1 MSDSYVEVESVSF
14 FGQLRK
20 AIGGVVTGFALIP
33 IACFALL
40 WNECRSAERYAALSE
55 GKGAVVSIEGD
66 KADSSNEKKLV
77 HFSADSSVEGELTD
91 KTFDVTAK
99 AIKLVRDTEIY
110 QWKENKKEEKK
121 GDKKKTTYTYEKE
134 WVNSPIKSS
143 SFKKKKGH
151 KNVSGAFIEDETFQA
166 KKVKAGGFNL
176 TKDFISQFSADEK
189 LELTEEMIATVKKK
203 YSNAKENGEY
213 LYLGEDPSEPSIGD
227 VRVTFRVAM
236 PKLIS
241 VVGQQVGKDIL
252 PYKTSNDGTIADLR
266 EGKMTADQMFSAMES
281 ENTILTWIIRI
292 VGFFFIFFG
301 LMAIFRPLTVVS
313 DRIPLIGGVISSSVA
328 LFSGVVAFGIALGFI
343 SIGWI
348 IARPLVGIGLC
359 FCSLVFFG
367 LLIGLGVTVFKATR
381 KED

>member
-1 MSDSYVEVESVSF
+1 MSDSHVEVESVSF
-14 FGQLRK
+14 FGQLRQ

-33 IACFALL
+33 IACCALL
-40 WNECRSAERYAALSE
+40 WNECRSAERYEALAE

-66 KADSSNEKKLV
+66 KADKSNDKSLV
-77 HFSADSSVEGELTD
+77 HFSADATVDEELTD
-91 KTFDVTAK
+91 KKFDVTVK

-110 QWKENKKEEKK
+110 QWKETKKEEKK
-121 GDKKKTTYTYEKE
+121 GDKKKTTYTYDKE
-134 WVNSPIKSS
+134 WVDKPIKSS

-151 KNVSGAFIEDETFQA
+151 TNVSGAFIEDESFQA
-166 KKVKAGGFNL
+166 KKVQAGAFNL
-176 TKDFISQFSADEK
+176 TDKFISQFSADEK
-189 LELTEEMIATVKKK
+189 LEMNKELIATIKKK
-203 YSNAKENGEY
+203 FDNAKENGDY
-213 LYLGEDPSEPSIGD
+213 LYLGEDPSDPAIGD
-227 VRVTFRVAM
+227 VRVTFKVAN
-236 PKLIS
+236 PKLVS

-266 EGKMTADQMFSAMES
+266 AGKMTADEMFSAMES

-328 LFSGVVAFGIALGFI
+328 LFSGVVAFGLALGFI

-359 FCSLVFFG
+359 VCSLVFFG

>member
-1 MSDSYVEVESVSF
+1 MSDSHVEVESVSF
-14 FGQLRK
+14 FGQLRQ

-33 IACFALL
+33 IACCALL
-40 WNECRSAERYAALSE
+40 WNECRSAERYEALAE

-66 KADSSNEKKLV
+66 KADKNNNNKLV
-77 HFSADSSVEGELTD
+77 HFSADATVDEELTD
-91 KTFDVTAK
+91 KKFDVTVK

-110 QWKENKKEEKK
+110 QWKETKKEEKK
-121 GDKKKTTYTYEKE
+121 GDKKKTTYTYDKE
-134 WVNSPIKSS
+134 WVDKPIKSS

-151 KNVSGAFIEDETFQA
+151 TNVSDAFIEDESFQA
-166 KKVKAGGFNL
+166 KKVQAGAFNL
-176 TKDFISQFSADEK
+176 TDKFISQFSADEK
-189 LELTEEMIATVKKK
+189 LEMNKELIATIKKK
-203 YSNAKENGEY
+203 FDNAKENGDY
-213 LYLGEDPSEPSIGD
+213 LYLGEDPSDPAIGD
-227 VRVTFRVAM
+227 VRVTFKVAN
-236 PKLIS
+236 PKLVS

-252 PYKTSNDGTIADLR
+252 PHKTSNDGTIADLR
-266 EGKMTADQMFSAMES
+266 AGKMTADEMFSAMES

-328 LFSGVVAFGIALGFI
+328 LFSGVVAFGLALGFI

-348 IARPLVGIGLC
+348 IARPEVGIGLC
-359 FCSLVFFG
+359 VCSLVFFG